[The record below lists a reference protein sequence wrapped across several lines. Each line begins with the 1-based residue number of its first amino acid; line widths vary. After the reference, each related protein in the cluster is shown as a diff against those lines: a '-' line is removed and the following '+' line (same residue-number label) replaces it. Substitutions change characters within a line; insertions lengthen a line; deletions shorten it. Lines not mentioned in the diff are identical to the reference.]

1 VSRIYSQNLT
11 IFLKHSIYLWKRS
24 KLRFS

>member
-1 VSRIYSQNLT
+1 VSRIYSQNLA
-11 IFLKHSIYLWKRS
+11 IFVKHSIYLWKRS